1 VPPSCFMPF
10 FILQSLTLVLK
21 SSSRPRP
28 SSSRCSLNDALMPY
42 VRFHHLLSEVT
53 FFSINPSNY
62 ITLTSLDT
70 NNPPENSLS
79 QRKVTRGHWS
89 ISITNRYDA
98 IEIYVNY
105 IVQKQMGC
113 NISTHVSHVSA

>member
-1 VPPSCFMPF
+1 
-10 FILQSLTLVLK
+10 
-21 SSSRPRP
+21 
-28 SSSRCSLNDALMPY
+28 MPY

-113 NISTHVSHVSA
+113 NISTHVSHVSAWVAALVAGYTADTSIINTVTNCFQ